1 VDATTVIGTSAS
13 VIGIGGVFLGF
24 ARWILK
30 KHTEEL
36 VREYLGEIK
45 ENSKELKQ
53 NHGSSLNDIVKLQ
66 VLPILQKLDRSQD
79 EIRQDITEMKVESAK
94 LEGRFNQYVEE
105 NRD

>member
-1 VDATTVIGTSAS
+1 M
-13 VIGIGGVFLGF
+13 GF

-36 VREYLGEIK
+36 VREYLSEIK

-79 EIRQDITEMKVESAK
+79 EIRQDITEMKVENAR